1 MYLWLLE
8 MLLCVPFRFV
18 VVIYYVDAYLLAV
31 TRHPIQAENDGDMER
46 VLILPVFKGE
56 AGLPNT
62 GLESINSSCKWNL
75 IGLYIFILPF

>member
-1 MYLWLLE
+1 
-8 MLLCVPFRFV
+8 VPFHFL
-18 VVIYYVDAYLLAV
+18 VVIYYADAYFLAV

-75 IGLYIFILPF
+75 IGLYNFILPF